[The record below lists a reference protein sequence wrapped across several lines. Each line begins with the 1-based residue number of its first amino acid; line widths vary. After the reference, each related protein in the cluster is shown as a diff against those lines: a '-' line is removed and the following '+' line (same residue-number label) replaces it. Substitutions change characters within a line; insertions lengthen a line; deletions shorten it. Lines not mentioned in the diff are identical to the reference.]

1 MHPANA
7 LPQYSK
13 LEKMTRKK
21 RKSSKKRNS
30 SLIFFAL
37 FFTVAFLT
45 VILLEYIDFRNGKK
59 SLIFT
64 RIIPLETTD
73 HKTDRFNENFLR
85 ILKKNNIECSY
96 HQDDKKQFHFSLE
109 IDESRFKG
117 LVGRIEKLTAELK
130 GKMVLAE
137 VQGMSGK
144 SIMLYKVTLAKNVS
158 HWILITRLKKIT
170 EKPAEAQPKV
180 EEKKAKPIPEKT
192 SPPSPRVSTFHGTPR
207 IAIIIDDVGN
217 YDIGALE
224 LKKLGIPITAS
235 VLPDSPHAAEEA
247 RWLEEYG
254 LRSMIHLPMQ
264 PKNGNGQTYDRS
276 RTVTLNS
283 TDAEIR
289 QLIKRAKQVVPY
301 ARGVNN
307 HQGSLATTDTRLMN
321 RTLKIIKEEGLF
333 FVDSRTIGN
342 SVAFAVAKQLGI
354 KTAYKSLFLDHV
366 KGYDH
371 AVERLKKLVE
381 IALQGGK
388 AIAIGH
394 PNQSTIDAIKDT
406 IPYIRSR
413 GIDIVYVAELLE

>member
-1 MHPANA
+1 MLPANA
-7 LPQYSK
+7 FPHHSK

-21 RKSSKKRNS
+21 RKSNKKKNS
-30 SLIFFAL
+30 TLIFFIL

-59 SLIFT
+59 SFIFT
-64 RIIPLETTD
+64 RIIPLETVD
-73 HKTDRFNENFLR
+73 HKTERFNENFLR
-85 ILKKNNIECSY
+85 ILKKNNIEYSY

-117 LVGRIEKLTAELK
+117 LVERIEKLTTELK

-144 SIMLYKVTLAKNVS
+144 SIMLYRVTLAKNLS
-158 HWILITRLKKIT
+158 HWLLITRRKKVP
-170 EKPAEAQPKV
+170 EKPAEIKTNV
-180 EEKKAKPIPEKT
+180 EEKKPKLLPEKT
-192 SPPSPRVSTFHGTPR
+192 SPPASHVSTFRGTPR

-235 VLPDSPHAAEEA
+235 VLPDSPHAVEEA
-247 RWLEEYG
+247 QWLEEYG
-254 LRSMIHLPMQ
+254 LRSLIHLPMQ
-264 PKNGNGQTYDRS
+264 PKNGNGQTYDSS
-276 RTVTLNS
+276 RTVTLKS
-283 TDAEIR
+283 TESEIR
-289 QLIKRAKQVVPY
+289 HLIKRAKQVVPH

-307 HQGSLATTDTRLMN
+307 HQGSLATTDTQLMN
-321 RTLKIIKEEGLF
+321 RTLKIIKEEGLYF
-333 FVDSRTIGN
+333 IDSRTIGN
-342 SVAFAVAKQLGI
+342 SVAYAIAKKMGI
-354 KTAYKSLFLDHV
+354 KTAYKTLFLDHV

-381 IALQGGK
+381 IALKGGK